1 MAATVPGITS
11 TTTKRQFR
19 ESDAHADHHSARDG
33 RHFRESNAYAGNH
46 NARDGSMARGL
57 GTMAEATITSAHV
70 IVGVAD
76 TAMEM
81 TADHMNTANATRTSA
96 RLLT

>member
-1 MAATVPGITS
+1 ML
-11 TTTKRQFR
+11 TTTAHRM
-19 ESDAHADHHSARDG
+19 DAI
-33 RHFRESNAYAGNH
+33 FRESNAYAGHH
-46 NARDGSMARGL
+46 NAHEMEVWLVVWA
-57 GTMAEATITSAHV
+57 TMAEATITSAHA

-81 TADHMNTANATRTSA
+81 TADHMNTAHAIARTSA